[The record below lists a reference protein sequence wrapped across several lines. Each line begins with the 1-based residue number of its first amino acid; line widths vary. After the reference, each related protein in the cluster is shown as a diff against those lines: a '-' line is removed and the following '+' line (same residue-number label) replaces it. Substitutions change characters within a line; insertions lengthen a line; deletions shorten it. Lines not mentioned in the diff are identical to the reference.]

1 MSKSNKKQVEGVDL
15 CGFDEVSLFW
25 EKNVER
31 PMGVS
36 DEQRK
41 VLSPMQVSILQL
53 CNGYLLNDDMVELAG
68 KLLTIDPKRI
78 LELLEQMCAHTQ
90 EDESLRD
97 MFQKD
102 DRLLMLDLKQ
112 FLLSGVLN
120 RPEE

>member
-1 MSKSNKKQVEGVDL
+1 MTKSNKKEVEGVDL
-15 CGFDEVSLFW
+15 CGFDEVSLVW
-25 EKNVER
+25 EIEVER
-31 PMGVS
+31 PMSVS
-36 DEQRK
+36 EEQRK